1 MVTALARMG
10 SSVLSHATSLAQAEK
25 PPNPHVSVAL
35 SSVGVLIHLQ
45 NKVMQH

>member
-10 SSVLSHATSLAQAEK
+10 SSVLSCPASLAQAEI
-25 PPNPHVSVAL
+25 HRFL
-35 SSVGVLIHLQ
+35 LQSSVGVLIHLQ